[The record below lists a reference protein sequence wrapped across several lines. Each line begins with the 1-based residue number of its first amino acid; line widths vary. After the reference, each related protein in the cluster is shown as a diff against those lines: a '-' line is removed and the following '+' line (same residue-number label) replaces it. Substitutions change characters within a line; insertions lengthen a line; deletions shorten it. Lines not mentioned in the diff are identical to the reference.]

1 MMIRSASRYT
11 NGRTNSDGHRDVAY
25 TSLSQRHA
33 VKLNLE
39 AQTQDGSIGS
49 DKFEITRERMNGRDA
64 YETFAATEISLK
76 VTVSKCYLIYVTF
89 GGMEFKALSNKSVF
103 SLVPRLSIWHARF
116 AAERRA
122 AMPRLLSIDISCL
135 RGAQQQ
141 TRRCCF
147 WSMGETDG
155 QRDWQTDARPLHRPC

>member
-49 DKFEITRERMNGRDA
+49 DKFEITRER
-64 YETFAATEISLK
+64 
-76 VTVSKCYLIYVTF
+76 
-89 GGMEFKALSNKSVF
+89 
-103 SLVPRLSIWHARF
+103 
-116 AAERRA
+116 
-122 AMPRLLSIDISCL
+122 
-135 RGAQQQ
+135 
-141 TRRCCF
+141 
-147 WSMGETDG
+147 
-155 QRDWQTDARPLHRPC
+155 